1 MSEEVLFCIDSA
13 KEQMDKVIKHLET
26 ELLKIRAGKAS
37 PMMLDGIFVDYYGTK
52 SPLNQVANVAAP
64 DPRTIIVQ
72 PWDKSMLE
80 TIEKAIQ
87 ASNLGFNPQN
97 NGEILRIVVPPLSEE
112 RRKQLVKHVKSEGE
126 TAKIGIRNI
135 RRDAN
140 EELKKLKKEG
150 ISEDEI
156 KEGEEK
162 IQKITD
168 QYIAKI
174 DEILNHKEKEILTI

>member
-13 KEQMDKVIKHLET
+13 KEQMDKVIKHLES

-37 PMMLDGIFVDYYGTK
+37 PIMLDGIYIDYYGSK
-52 SPLNQVANVAAP
+52 SPLNQVANIAAP

-80 TIEKAIQ
+80 PIEKAIQ

-97 NGEILRIVVPPLSEE
+97 NGEILRIIVPPLSEE
-112 RRKQLVKHVKSEGE
+112 RRKQLVKQVKTEGE
-126 TAKIGIRNI
+126 TAKIGIRNS

-168 QYIAKI
+168 QYITKI
-174 DEILNHKEKEILTI
+174 DEILANKEKEILTI

>member
-1 MSEEVLFCIDSA
+1 MSEEVLFCIDST
-13 KEQMDKVIKHLET
+13 KEQMDKVIKHLES

-37 PMMLDGIFVDYYGTK
+37 PIMLDGIYVDYYGTK
-52 SPLNQVANVAAP
+52 SPLNQVANIAAP

-80 TIEKAIQ
+80 PIEKAIQ

-97 NGEILRIVVPPLSEE
+97 NGEILRIIVPPLSEE
-112 RRKQLVKHVKSEGE
+112 RRKQLVKQVKNEGE
-126 TAKIGIRNI
+126 TAKIGIRNA

-150 ISEDEI
+150 IAEDEI
-156 KEGEEK
+156 KEAEEK

-168 QYIAKI
+168 QYINKI
-174 DEILNHKEKEILTI
+174 DDILVNKEKEILTI

>member
-13 KEQMDKVIKHLET
+13 KEQMDKVIKHLES

-37 PMMLDGIFVDYYGTK
+37 PMMLDGILVDYYGTK
-52 SPLNQVANVAAP
+52 SPLNQVANIAAP

-97 NGEILRIVVPPLSEE
+97 NGEILRIIVPPLSEE
-112 RRKQLVKHVKSEGE
+112 RRKQLVKQVKNEGE
-126 TAKIGIRNI
+126 TAKIGIRNV

-174 DEILNHKEKEILTI
+174 DEILNNKEKEILTI

>member
-1 MSEEVLFCIDSA
+1 MSEEVVFCIDSA
-13 KEQMDKVIKHLET
+13 KEQMDKVIKHLES

-97 NGEILRIVVPPLSEE
+97 NGEILRIIVPPLSEE
-112 RRKQLVKHVKSEGE
+112 RRKQLVKQVKTEGE
-126 TAKIGIRNI
+126 TAKIGIRNV

-150 ISEDEI
+150 IAEDEI

-174 DEILNHKEKEILTI
+174 DDILNNKEKEILTI

>member
-13 KEQMDKVIKHLET
+13 KEQMDKVIKHLES

-37 PMMLDGIFVDYYGTK
+37 PIMLDGIFVDYYGTK
-52 SPLNQVANVAAP
+52 SPLNQVANIAAP

-72 PWDKSMLE
+72 PWDKSILE
-80 TIEKAIQ
+80 QIEKAILS
-87 ASNLGFNPQN
+87 SNLGFNPQN
-97 NGEILRIVVPPLSEE
+97 NGEILRIIVPPLSEE
-112 RRKQLVKHVKSEGE
+112 RRKQLVKQVKNEGE
-126 TAKIGIRNI
+126 TTKIGIRNV

-174 DEILNHKEKEILTI
+174 DDILTNKEKEILTI

>member
-13 KEQMDKVIKHLET
+13 KEQMDKVIKHLES

-37 PMMLDGIFVDYYGTK
+37 PMMLEGIFVDYYGTK
-52 SPLNQVANVAAP
+52 SPLNQVANIAAP

-80 TIEKAIQ
+80 PIEKAIQ

-97 NGEILRIVVPPLSEE
+97 NGEILRIIVPPLSEE
-112 RRKQLVKHVKSEGE
+112 RRKQLVKQVKSEGE
-126 TAKIGIRNI
+126 VAKIGIRNV

-140 EELKKLKKEG
+140 EDLKKLKKEG

-168 QYIAKI
+168 QYIEKI
-174 DEILNHKEKEILTI
+174 DNILANKEKEILTI